1 MLGSKLKDWDKAQV
15 KRLALPRVSATQVT
29 LEVTNDLFMVQ
40 DPDVAKQTEV
50 PLDNFSDDE

>member
-15 KRLALPRVSATQVT
+15 KTLALPRVSATQVP
-29 LEVTNDLFMVQ
+29 LEVTNVLFMVQ
-40 DPDVAKQTEV
+40 DSDVAKQTEV